1 MPPTLDS
8 RVVYF
13 IDRASG
19 SNRQRLRYFI
29 KTLFSSSTGHREY
42 RQVRD
47 SSKPSAEWVQCLRHN
62 QGRENNNTNAC
73 ICTLHS
79 YFSTALR
86 LVDEEIDK
94 ITSTQL
100 SRAIVVFPNEVTQD
114 LRWIRESV
122 KSNNIITMPPPPWWW
137 KEESKTRKVK
147 QVMLCL
153 LSHETWALLDFQT
166 NLHETSRARM
176 LLSYYGS
183 LLSVVPSPN

>member
-19 SNRQRLRYFI
+19 SNGQRLRYFI

-62 QGRENNNTNAC
+62 QGRKNNNTNAC

-86 LVDEEIDK
+86 
-94 ITSTQL
+94 TSNCG
-100 SRAIVVFPNEVTQD
+100 FPNKAIQD
-114 LRWIRESV
+114 LRWIEESV
-122 KSNNIITMPPPPWWW
+122 KSNNIITMPPLPWWW
-137 KEESKTRKVK
+137 KEESKTRKAE
-147 QVMLCL
+147 QVMLYL
-153 LSHETWALLDFQT
+153 FSHETWALLDFQT

-176 LLSYYGS
+176 LLSYYG
-183 LLSVVPSPN
+183 LLPSVVPSPN